1 MTNEIFIDPSE
12 VPSGLFSDAP
22 KETFIS
28 PSEVPSGLF
37 ESAPAPER
45 TWSRYA
51 DNIMQQVVGGLT
63 LGYDDEIIG
72 GISGIGNYLTG
83 RGATYEQMRDKYR
96 AEDKAFQQ
104 SDPWTS
110 GIAGVAGSMLMPG
123 GSVLGLA
130 TKATMG
136 ANAAKALN
144 SGIVGRIA
152 QAVTDGAIAGSGEAE
167 GDFANRMIGGLASGA
182 ISGGIGG
189 GASAITSGGGA
200 IINKIGQTLGVE
212 GFDPTIRKIG
222 DTLGLDAVTAPVLR
236 EAQDRIKLAAQY
248 DIPLNVLD
256 SVTVP
261 VTSGGDTAKNSLYNL
276 AKQVAQTLDGGI
288 MESQVAL
295 KQRGEGRFDRISGIL
310 DQITP
315 GKGVRQASSEFSGM
329 AGEAVEQARK
339 RLAQEE
345 GQLYRNMIE
354 DYPKIGTERASK
366 LMEIDMPDG
375 VPSIKSVLD
384 SAYKTHKIQAMQS
397 GGEAMSKADFERS
410 TEGWVEVRKAVS
422 DHLRGLSESKNP
434 GKYAEARPGAMV
446 LDILDNEINAA
457 TDGGLAKANAA
468 YAAKYAAEPEVLK
481 IAGVIN
487 RAEKDGALGVS
498 PMARIKEIYGKNA
511 VDPEADIRAVAQ
523 YMPQE
528 ANRLGL
534 RAGLGASYRDGGE
547 NPARELLKSDKIKK
561 QMEMVLPP
569 EQNAQIRKLLDFEN
583 AITTNTQGLT
593 QGSPTAANSYN
604 IAKELGLLGKIPGV
618 GLLGGVVNEMVSRK
632 KTDEYSK
639 LANAMFRTGGE
650 GSAVLDDVIRYMER
664 ADKMRPYNDTARNI
678 TLSSGRTLAP
688 RILDLILGR

>member
-45 TWSRYA
+45 TWNRYA
-51 DNIMQQVVGGLT
+51 DNIMQQAIGGLT
-63 LGYDDEIIG
+63 LGYDDEIMGKIAG
-72 GISGIGNYLTG
+72 GINYLSG
-83 RGATYEQMRDKYR
+83 RGPTEDQMLSKYR

-110 GIAGVAGSMLMPG
+110 GVAGVAGSMMMPG

-136 ANAAKALN
+136 VNAAKALN

-167 GDFANRMIGGLASGA
+167 GDFRRRMIGGLASGA

-189 GASAITSGGGA
+189 GASAVTSGGGA
-200 IINKIGQTLGVE
+200 IINKIGQTLGAK

-222 DTLGLDAVTAPVLR
+222 DTLGLDAVTAPILK
-236 EAQDRIKLAAQY
+236 EAQDRINLAAQY
-248 DIPLNVLD
+248 NIPLNVLD

-261 VTSGGDTAKNSLYNL
+261 VTSGGDTAKSSLYNL

-295 KQRGEGRFDRISGIL
+295 KQRGENRFDRINSIL
-310 DQITP
+310 DQIAL
-315 GKGVRQASSEFSGM
+315 GKGVRAASEDFSSM
-329 AGEAVEQARK
+329 AEDAVKTARK
-339 RLAQEE
+339 SLAQEE
-345 GQLYRNMIE
+345 GQLFRDMKE
-354 DYPKIGTERASK
+354 QFPKIGAERATK
-366 LMEIDMPDG
+366 LLEIETPNG
-375 VPSIKSVLD
+375 IAPVKSLLD
-384 SAYKTHKIQAMQS
+384 SAYKTHKIVAMEQS
-397 GGEAMSKADFERS
+397 APVMSKADFERS
-410 TEGWVEVRKAVS
+410 TEGWLSVRKEVS
-422 DHLRGLSESKNP
+422 DRLEGLKQSNDSSKYSEM
-434 GKYAEARPGAMV
+434 RPVASLLKV
-446 LDILDNEINAA
+446 IDSEINAA
-457 TDGGLAKANAA
+457 TEGGLKKANKA
-468 YAAKYAAEPEVLK
+468 YADRYAAEPEVLDIGGIIQR
-481 IAGVIN
+481 IA
-487 RAEKDGALGVS
+487 KDKSLGAS
-498 PMARIKEIYGKNA
+498 PIARIKEVYGA
-511 VDPEADIRAVAQ
+511 TAIDPADIEAVSR
-523 YMPQE
+523 YLPDD

-534 RAGLGASYRDGGE
+534 RAGLGVSYNDKGD
-547 NPARELLKSDKIKK
+547 NPARALLKSDRIKT
-561 QMEMVLPP
+561 QMQRILP
-569 EQNAQIRKLLDFEN
+569 EEEVTQIRQLLNFEN
-583 AITTNTQGLT
+583 AINTNTQGLT

-604 IAKELGLLGKIPGV
+604 IAKELGLLGKIPGL

-639 LANAMFRTGGE
+639 LANAMFKTGGE
-650 GSAVLDDVIRYMER
+650 GSAVLDDVIRYMEMS
-664 ADKMRPYNDTARNI
+664 DKIRPVGDVARNI

-688 RILDLILGR
+688 RILDLILGK